1 LKEKYLL
8 INGRDYEELSFQ
20 YGAEIIKRLCSRTWN
35 EFQSL
40 TETKRTN
47 LVITKCLETIR
58 SMAASQDIMDAQFVQ
73 FEDDLQDLFTL
84 LDAKHRIDFDDGL
97 LSIATE
103 VAKNVS
109 LNTAVFQIVKRNMVK
124 VLENNNYRFDLFFEL
139 FEYWCINGH
148 KFILEEDP
156 ELLIE
161 MVKVCLV
168 TIEAFPVKRIKN
180 DYETFSMAAVSLQLI
195 IQSFGEEDI
204 SAIIPGIVE
213 VFSKTIKSLTSECD
227 AISCFR
233 FLQVYYCL
241 IFYCTADT
249 LKLLRDNTLL
259 QLLAIQVPTYYI
271 NYFKYDTLSRKII
284 TLGLNAIL
292 FNRNLLNLDH
302 NFIEGTF
309 LNLIR
314 ILGNTPGL
322 QRTTKN
328 IIVGQKIEELQTS
341 KEEYFTLDPSETNDI
356 EISAANIVSQ
366 DKRLFEILKRMTFPL
381 AESDEF
387 RSFGEIFKLIK
398 QEHPDIIQTFVQ
410 TFDKETIQKFE
421 DILMTKNFPSGDF
434 NRIETRRNVTV
445 KKSNKMT
452 FE

>member
-1 LKEKYLL
+1 
-8 INGRDYEELSFQ
+8 
-20 YGAEIIKRLCSRTWN
+20 
-35 EFQSL
+35 
-40 TETKRTN
+40 
-47 LVITKCLETIR
+47 
-58 SMAASQDIMDAQFVQ
+58 
-73 FEDDLQDLFTL
+73 
-84 LDAKHRIDFDDGL
+84 
-97 LSIATE
+97 
-103 VAKNVS
+103 
-109 LNTAVFQIVKRNMVK
+109 
-124 VLENNNYRFDLFFEL
+124 
-139 FEYWCINGH
+139 
-148 KFILEEDP
+148 
-156 ELLIE
+156 
-161 MVKVCLV
+161 
-168 TIEAFPVKRIKN
+168 
-180 DYETFSMAAVSLQLI
+180 
-195 IQSFGEEDI
+195 
-204 SAIIPGIVE
+204 
-213 VFSKTIKSLTSECD
+213 
-227 AISCFR
+227 
-233 FLQVYYCL
+233 VYYCL
-241 IFYCTADT
+241 IYYCTADT

-271 NYFKYDTLSRKII
+271 NYFKYDNLSRKII

-328 IIVGQKIEELQTS
+328 TIIGQQIEELETS
-341 KEEYFTLDPSETNDI
+341 KQEYFTLDPSETNDI

-366 DKRLFEILKRMTFPL
+366 DKRLSELLKRMTFPL

-445 KKSNKMT
+445 KKFNKMT